1 MPRPCHQTSLSS
13 IAVLVSAAM
22 LSVSVIE
29 RRSVAQTTFT
39 DEIRGT
45 PKEYIQSERHKPDP
59 IFRQIF
65 PALRYDTRIPIF
77 LPGVLPSVSTAL
89 HPLHASLSSSS
100 ADRYSIRLS
109 RIEAPCSRNDSCW
122 IAELSGVPFEVTT
135 VLRQGRPV
143 PLAGG
148 KHGYYLERSC
158 GKDCKQGTLS
168 WLHCDHLYALE
179 LKDGTVNM
187 LLEIVNSAI
196 ENGPL

>member
-1 MPRPCHQTSLSS
+1 MLPSCHLTSLSS
-13 IAVLVSAAM
+13 ITVLVSASI

-29 RRSVAQTTFT
+29 QRSLAQTGFS
-39 DEIRGT
+39 DEIWANS
-45 PKEYIQSERHKPDP
+45 KEHSQPERHKPNS
-59 IFRQIF
+59 IFRLLF

-77 LPGVLPSVSTAL
+77 LPGVLPSVSTAF

-100 ADRYSIRLS
+100 ANRYSIRLS

-135 VLRQGRPV
+135 VLRRGEPV
-143 PLAGG
+143 PLAAGM
-148 KHGYYLERSC
+148 HGYYLEMSC

-179 LKDGTVNM
+179 LRDGTPKTLV
-187 LLEIVNSAI
+187 EIVNSAI